1 MARFENQQPPF
12 VWKNIAGKSSRN
24 AYSEILDT
32 MDKVDWFSTNIEF
45 CTNDRV
51 SHRNTF
57 RTTYYNSFLNTRY
70 ANRFSSRLTNHRT
83 ILYSYRYSS
92 IRNERNQTTYL
103 NAFSDHKGV
112 LCSTIYMDLNSNILS
127 IHRYYVGGCSSRFGI
142 NHVSILGGCG
152 SVNSVLGHPH
162 PQYTCNERSNNDY
175 TSGDGVTST
184 ASSDTSC
191 TTDHG
196 TYHGNVHSSFNSDV
210 YANNHAVYNGTV

>member
-45 CTNDRV
+45 CTNDRI

-57 RTTYYNSFLNTRY
+57 RTTYYNSFLNTKY
-70 ANRFSSRLTNHRT
+70 NHKFSSRLTNQRT

-92 IRNERNQTTYL
+92 IRNARNSTTYT
-103 NAFSDHKGV
+103 NVCSNHRNT
-112 LCSTIYMDLNSNILS
+112 LCSTIWNGEYKPVYYNNK
-127 IHRYYVGGCSSRFGI
+127 YYVGYC
-142 NHVSILGGCG
+142 
-152 SVNSVLGHPH
+152 
-162 PQYTCNERSNNDY
+162 PQVYSHTYNVYGTCVALYETNGAVCWEHDNNNYNIGNDI
-175 TSGDGVTST
+175 TST
-184 ASSDTSC
+184 ANYDNDC

-196 TYHGNVHSSFNSDV
+196 TYYGSVHSSFNSDV
-210 YANNHAVYNGTV
+210 YANNHNVYNGVV